1 MTLTTFIL
9 QTLNGLTIAA
19 IYILL
24 ASGLTIVFGLQGI
37 VNCAHGF
44 FYMLGAYL
52 ALTVVSKLGL
62 SFWLA
67 LPVAFAGTSLLGA
80 ALEMLGIRTLMKW
93 GREFTHNLIL
103 TLGFALLG
111 QELVKTI
118 WGAIPQ
124 LLDVPPALQGVLVL
138 GSIIYPKYWFF
149 VMAFTAL
156 VMLALYAFFTRTGVG
171 ILVRSIALNSE
182 VSQALGT
189 NAPRINTL
197 IFGLGTGVA
206 GVAGVLAG
214 PILSVDPNMAFEL
227 LIIMFVV
234 IIFGGLGSLAGVVV
248 SGIVIGLVIAFGT
261 AFLTGTVAKILAF
274 AVMIAVLIVRPLGLF
289 GRGTVMEE

>member
-24 ASGLTIVFGLQGI
+24 GSGLTIVFGLQGI

-52 ALTVVSKLGL
+52 ALTVVTKLGL
-62 SFWLA
+62 SFWIA
-67 LPVAFAGTSLLGA
+67 LPVAFAGNFLLGG
-80 ALEMLGIRTLMKW
+80 ALEMLGIRTLMRW
-93 GREFTHNLIL
+93 NREFTHNLIL

-124 LLDVPPALQGVLVL
+124 LLDVPPSLQGVLVL
-138 GSIIYPKYWFF
+138 GSIIYPKYWLF

-156 VMLALYAFFTRTGVG
+156 VMLALYVFFTRTGMG

-182 VSQALGT
+182 ISQALGT

-197 IFGLGTGVA
+197 IFGLGTGLA

-214 PILSVDPNMAFEL
+214 PILGVDPNMAFEL
-227 LIIMFVV
+227 LIIIFVV

-248 SGIVIGLVIAFGT
+248 SGIIMGLVIAFGT

>member
-1 MTLTTFIL
+1 MSLSTIVL
-9 QTLNGLTIAA
+9 QTLNGLTIGA

-37 VNCAHGF
+37 VNCAHGL

-52 ALTVVSKLGL
+52 ALTVIGPLGF

-67 LPVAFAGTSLLGA
+67 LPVAFVANFLLGGT
-80 ALEMLGIRTLMKW
+80 LEILGIRTLMRW
-93 GREFTHNLIL
+93 RREFTHNLIL
-103 TLGFALLG
+103 TLGFALFG
-111 QELVKTI
+111 QEMVKVV
-118 WGAIPQ
+118 WGTVPQ
-124 LLDVPPALQGVLVL
+124 LLDVPPSLRGLIVFGGIV
-138 GSIIYPKYWFF
+138 YPKYWLF
-149 VMAFTAL
+149 VIAFT
-156 VMLALYAFFTRTGVG
+156 VITMLALYLFFTRTGLG

-197 IFGLGTGVA
+197 VFGLGTGIA

-227 LIIMFVV
+227 LIIIFVV
-234 IIFGGLGSLAGVVV
+234 IIFGGLGSLTGVLV
-248 SGIVIGLVIAFGT
+248 SGVIVGLVIAFGT
-261 AFLTGTVAKILAF
+261 ALLTGMIAKILAF
-274 AVMIAVLIVRPLGLF
+274 AIMIGVLIVKPLGLF
-289 GRGTVMEE
+289 GQGTVTD

>member
-1 MTLTTFIL
+1 MTFSAFLIQF
-9 QTLNGLTIAA
+9 LNGLTIAS

-52 ALTVVSKLGL
+52 SFMMVQQLGL

-67 LPVAFAGTSLLGA
+67 LPVAFAGNFLLGVG
-80 ALEMLGIRTLMKW
+80 LEFLGIRRLMQW

-103 TLGFALLG
+103 TLGFAFVG
-111 QELVKTI
+111 QEVVKII
-118 WGAIPQ
+118 WGAIAQ
-124 LLDVPPALQGVLVL
+124 LAQPPAALEGLLNL
-138 GSIIYPKYWFF
+138 GPVAYPKYWLF
-149 VMAFTAL
+149 VMGFTVL
-156 VMLALYAFFTRTGVG
+156 VMFGLYLFFLRTGMG

-182 VSQALGT
+182 VSQAMGT

-206 GVAGVLAG
+206 GIAGVLAG

-227 LIIMFVV
+227 LMIVFVV
-234 IIFGGLGSLAGVVV
+234 IIFGGMGSLVGVLV
-248 SGIVIGLVIAFGT
+248 SGVIIGEVIAFGT
-261 AFLTGTVAKILAF
+261 ALMSGMIAKILAF
-274 AVMIAVLIVRPLGLF
+274 AVMIVVLIFRPLGLF
-289 GRGTVMEE
+289 GRGAVVE

>member
-1 MTLTTFIL
+1 MTFSAFLIQF
-9 QTLNGLTIAA
+9 LNGLTIAS

-52 ALTVVSKLGL
+52 SFMMVQQLGL

-67 LPVAFAGTSLLGA
+67 LPVAFAGNFLLGVG
-80 ALEMLGIRTLMKW
+80 LEFLGIRRLMQW

-103 TLGFALLG
+103 TLGFAFVG
-111 QELVKTI
+111 QEVVKII
-118 WGAIPQ
+118 WGAIAQ
-124 LLDVPPALQGVLVL
+124 LAQPPAALEGLLNL
-138 GSIIYPKYWFF
+138 GPVAYPKYWLF
-149 VMAFTAL
+149 VIGFTVL
-156 VMLALYAFFTRTGVG
+156 VMFGLYLFFLRTGMG

-182 VSQALGT
+182 VSQAMGT

-206 GVAGVLAG
+206 GIAGVLAA

-227 LIIMFVV
+227 LMIVFVV
-234 IIFGGLGSLAGVVV
+234 IIFGGMGSLVGVVV
-248 SGIVIGLVIAFGT
+248 SGVIIGEVIAFGT
-261 AFLTGTVAKILAF
+261 ALMTGMIAKILAF
-274 AVMIAVLIVRPLGLF
+274 AVMIGVLIFRPLGLF
-289 GRGTVMEE
+289 GRGTVVE

>member
-1 MTLTTFIL
+1 MTISTFII
-9 QTLNGLTIAA
+9 QFLNGLTIAS

-37 VNCAHGF
+37 VNCAHGL

-52 ALTVVSKLGL
+52 SFTIVQQLGI
-62 SFWLA
+62 SFWVA
-67 LPVAFAGTSLLGA
+67 IPVAFAGSFIVGVG
-80 ALEMLGIRTLMKW
+80 LEFLGIRRLMQW

-103 TLGFALLG
+103 TLGFALVG
-111 QELVKTI
+111 QETVKLI
-118 WGAIPQ
+118 WGAVAKLAKAPPSLEG
-124 LLDVPPALQGVLVL
+124 LLKVGPV
-138 GSIIYPKYWFF
+138 SYPKYWLF
-149 VMAFTAL
+149 VMGFTVI
-156 VMLALYAFFTRTGVG
+156 VMFGLYLFFTRTGMG

-227 LIIMFVV
+227 LIIIFVV
-234 IIFGGLGSLAGVVV
+234 IIFGGLGSLVGVVV
-248 SGIVIGLVIAFGT
+248 SGIIIGEVIAFGT
-261 AFLTGTVAKILAF
+261 ALMTGMIAKVLAF
-274 AVMIAVLIVRPLGLF
+274 TVMIAILIVRPLGLF
-289 GRGTVMEE
+289 GRGTAGE

>member
-1 MTLTTFIL
+1 MTFSAFLIQF
-9 QTLNGLTIAA
+9 LNGLTIAS

-52 ALTVVSKLGL
+52 SFMMVQQLGL

-67 LPVAFAGTSLLGA
+67 LPVAFAGNFLLGVG
-80 ALEMLGIRTLMKW
+80 LEFLGIRRLMQW

-103 TLGFALLG
+103 TLGFAFVG
-111 QELVKTI
+111 QEVVKII
-118 WGAIPQ
+118 WGAIAQ
-124 LLDVPPALQGVLVL
+124 LAQPPAALEGLLNL
-138 GSIIYPKYWFF
+138 GPVAYPKYWLF
-149 VMAFTAL
+149 VMGFTVL
-156 VMLALYAFFTRTGVG
+156 VMFGLYLFFLRTGMG

-182 VSQALGT
+182 VSQAMGT

-206 GVAGVLAG
+206 GIAGVLAG

-227 LIIMFVV
+227 LMIVFVV
-234 IIFGGLGSLAGVVV
+234 IIFGGMGSLVGVVV
-248 SGIVIGLVIAFGT
+248 SGVIIGEVIAFGT
-261 AFLTGTVAKILAF
+261 ALMTGMIAKILAF
-274 AVMIAVLIVRPLGLF
+274 GVMIGVLIFRPLGLF
-289 GRGTVMEE
+289 GRGAVVE

>member
-1 MTLTTFIL
+1 MTWPIFIL
-9 QTLNGLTIAA
+9 QGLNGLTIAA

-37 VNCAHGF
+37 VNCAHGL

-52 ALTVVSKLGL
+52 ALTVVTSLGL
-62 SFWLA
+62 TFWVA
-67 LPVAFAGTSLLGA
+67 LPVAFAATFLLGA
-80 ALEMLGIRTLMKW
+80 GLEIVGIRKLTQW
-93 GREFTHNLIL
+93 GREFTHNLIF

-111 QELVKTI
+111 QEIVKVI
-118 WGAIPQ
+118 WGSIPQ
-124 LLDVPPALQGVLVL
+124 LMNVPPSLAGMLAFGP
-138 GSIIYPKYWFF
+138 IAYPKYWLF
-149 VMAFTAL
+149 VMSFTIL
-156 VMLALYAFFTRTGVG
+156 VMLGLYVFFTRTGMGV
-171 ILVRSIALNSE
+171 LVRSIALNSE

-227 LIIMFVV
+227 LIIIFVV
-234 IIFGGLGSLAGVVV
+234 IIFGGLGSLSGVVV
-248 SGIVIGLVIAFGT
+248 SGIIIGEVIAFGT
-261 AFLTGTVAKILAF
+261 ALVTGMFAKILAF
-274 AVMIAVLIVRPLGLF
+274 AVMIAILIIRPLGLF
-289 GRGTVMEE
+289 GRGTTLE